1 MPTEHSRCPKSRL
14 FSRSER
20 VPSLG
25 GSPVWL
31 RRTTL
36 LPPTTLYLLASAG
49 NISSNNKNN
58 SNRFNIAYSVDK
70 ANNVRS
76 TCTLFLP
83 TALGTPPPS
92 YLSLIKKP
100 QRWQV
105 TTGLYG
111 FMYYLYSS
119 FEYTC
124 LYRSEVSLFLNLLS
138 SSSSRN
144 SGMHYCIHYLP

>member
-31 RRTTL
+31 RRTTTSYYP
-36 LPPTTLYLLASAG
+36 LPPSISNTVG

-58 SNRFNIAYSVDK
+58 SNRFDIAYSVDK

-92 YLSLIKKP
+92 YLSLIKSPNAGKSLQDFMDSCIISIHLLNIP
-100 QRWQV
+100 AC
-105 TTGLYG
+105 TG
-111 FMYYLYSS
+111 
-119 FEYTC
+119 
-124 LYRSEVSLFLNLLS
+124 VK
-138 SSSSRN
+138 
-144 SGMHYCIHYLP
+144 